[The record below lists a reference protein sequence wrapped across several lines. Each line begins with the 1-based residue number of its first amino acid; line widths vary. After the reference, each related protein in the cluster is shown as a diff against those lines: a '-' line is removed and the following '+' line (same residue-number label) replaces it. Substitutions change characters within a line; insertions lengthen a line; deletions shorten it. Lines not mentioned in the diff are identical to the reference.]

1 MAVKLREKILTNGQ
15 VSLYLDIYHN
25 KKRWYEFLNIYVNRK
40 KPTDEDKEKKRLA
53 GEIRAKREHE
63 LIVEDNGL
71 IDKRRKMADFI
82 SFFESYIGA
91 KTHNCKRSATL
102 YQLRE
107 FIGKKSFPF
116 KNNN

>member
-1 MAVKLREKILTNGQ
+1 M
-15 VSLYLDIYHN
+15 SLYLDIYHN

-82 SFFESYIGA
+82 SFIESYIGA
-91 KTHNCKRSATL
+91 KTNVARHSWSNYSPN
-102 YQLRE
+102 
-107 FIGKKSFPF
+107 FKKYFTRCNAPSV
-116 KNNN
+116 